1 VDEEWIPGSPRVCV
15 KPQEGAATWQ
25 LEYAGQTFA
34 FASIY
39 DLLQSLPK

>member
-15 KPQEGAATWQ
+15 MPQNDVITWQ
-25 LEYAGQTFA
+25 VELVGQTITFTTV
-34 FASIY
+34 Y